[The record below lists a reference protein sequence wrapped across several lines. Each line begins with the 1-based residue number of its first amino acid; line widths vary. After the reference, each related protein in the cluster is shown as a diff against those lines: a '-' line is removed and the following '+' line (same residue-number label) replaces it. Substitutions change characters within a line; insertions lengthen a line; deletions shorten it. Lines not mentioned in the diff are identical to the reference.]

1 MLPPHRAAS
10 ALAPENPA
18 PRCSNF
24 AYTRIAVTLLP
35 GARRSPWSS
44 HPLSLP
50 PLVPVTTA
58 FLLAGSHAPAPGAL
72 TTWLAVDLPTL
83 ARLSPPA
90 PDSTQHE
97 LAVRPPSLH

>member
-1 MLPPHRAAS
+1 MLPPHRFAR

-24 AYTRIAVTLLP
+24 AYTRIAVALLP
-35 GARRSPWSS
+35 GTRLSAWSS

-58 FLLAGSHAPAPGAL
+58 LLLASSHAPPLTAP
-72 TTWLAVDLPTL
+72 TISLAVDLRVP
-83 ARLSPPA
+83 AQPPPPA
-90 PDSTQHE
+90 SNNTEHE
-97 LAVRPPSLH
+97 PVE